1 MDPLETW
8 AKGRTLIIGDAAH
21 PMLPHRAG
29 GALSAIED
37 AEAVGVFLARTDRMS
52 VPAALRRVF
61 CTRASRTREF
71 QEKSRADGL
80 RSRDTLQGARGG
92 DLFEMW
98 MYPGVER
105 WVEEH
110 PEMVLSDDE
119 GKHGYERTRR
129 AAYPARL

>member
-37 AEAVGVFLARTDRMS
+37 AEALGVFCA
-52 VPAALRRVF
+52 
-61 CTRASRTREF
+61 RASRTREF
-71 QEKSRADGL
+71 QAKSRADGL
-80 RSRDTLQGARGG
+80 RSRDTLNGARSG

-98 MYPGVER
+98 VYAGVER

-110 PEMVLSDDE
+110 PELVLSDDE
-119 GKHGYERTRR
+119 GKHECERT
-129 AAYPARL
+129 

>member
-37 AEAVGVFLARTDRMS
+37 AEALGVFLARADRAS
-52 VPAALRRVF
+52 APAALRRVF
-61 CTRASRTREF
+61 CARASRTREF
-71 QEKSRADGL
+71 QAKSRADGL
-80 RSRDTLQGARGG
+80 RSRDTLQGARSG

-98 MYPGVER
+98 VYPGVER

-110 PEMVLSDDE
+110 PELVLCDDE
-119 GKHGYERTRR
+119 GNQACERT
-129 AAYPARL
+129 